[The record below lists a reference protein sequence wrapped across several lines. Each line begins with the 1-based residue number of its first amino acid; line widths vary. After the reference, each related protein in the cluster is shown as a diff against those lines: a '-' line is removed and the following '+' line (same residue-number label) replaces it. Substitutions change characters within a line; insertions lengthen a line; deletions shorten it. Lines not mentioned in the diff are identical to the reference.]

1 MYKAEYL
8 YTHTYVTA
16 AW

>member
-8 YTHTYVTA
+8 YTHNYVTA